1 MKRNYGGLIFTF
13 RKRITEL
20 RLKSSKKPQILTT
33 MSVIVG
39 SQTPLLQNP
48 VLQGVPSGS
57 ISSGCITK
65 QEVFKFIRQHRLQES
80 GVVSH
85 MQVWKYKKYI
95 IFMIILVR
103 YYSKLLQCRCRMNL
117 STSSFVMQPEEMLPD
132 DTPC

>member
-1 MKRNYGGLIFTF
+1 MILNFWPQWPWKWLSWFLKSEQCPEKNEIHIPNNLTF

-20 RLKSSKKPQILTT
+20 RLKSSKKPHILTT

-65 QEVFKFIRQHRLQES
+65 HEVFKFIRQHRLQES

-95 IFMIILVR
+95 IFIRNPIIPSPLIQ
-103 YYSKLLQCRCRMNL
+103 S
-117 STSSFVMQPEEMLPD
+117 
-132 DTPC
+132 

>member
-1 MKRNYGGLIFTF
+1 MLSFGNTICAAQISARPKSSFLFYEKLNPYVSCRVSERVLTF

-33 MSVIVG
+33 ISVIVG

-85 MQVWKYKKYI
+85 MQVWRIEKK
-95 IFMIILVR
+95 
-103 YYSKLLQCRCRMNL
+103 
-117 STSSFVMQPEEMLPD
+117 
-132 DTPC
+132 